1 MAEQDPP
8 VENYRDTAQ
17 RPGPVARL
25 LLLPIRIYRA
35 VISPLLP
42 PTCRFYPS
50 CSAYAV
56 EALTVHGAFR
66 GSRLTLW
73 RLLRCGPWH
82 PGGLDPVPPR
92 RRSSRRGSPDRG
104 TTGQDSTGRDSTGQD
119 GSGNTQNPRPYAEE

>member
-1 MAEQDPP
+1 MAEQDQSADRH
-8 VENYRDTAQ
+8 RDVAR
-17 RPGPVARL
+17 RPGPLAWI
-25 LLLPIRIYRA
+25 LLLPIRLYRA

-42 PTCRFYPS
+42 PMCRFYPS

-66 GSRLTLW
+66 GSGLTLW

-92 RRSSRRGSPDRG
+92 RESFRRSRALRE
-104 TTGQDSTGRDSTGQD
+104 STVPGESSSTHA
-119 GSGNTQNPRPYAEE
+119 PRPRAEE